1 MLLNKQQFPVYVPC
15 RAMVTYLSSN
25 LGDLRSILPVDGNPG
40 HPLHTGDL
48 EANKTDSKPQ
58 QSIQIATN
66 ELKLNQNQIKKLI
79 IIHTNTCFVTAT
91 VTGPASLLEIWLRKQ
106 GKLKS

>member
-40 HPLHTGDL
+40 HPLHTGGDL

-66 ELKLNQNQIKKLI
+66 GIK
-79 IIHTNTCFVTAT
+79 
-91 VTGPASLLEIWLRKQ
+91 S
-106 GKLKS
+106 KSKSNKKPTL